1 MLFQICLIILFL
13 TTICALQLNFYTSV
27 GQVRQEISVQDGY
40 FQTYFSDQEYN
51 AIVPGTIDFPGQKI
65 IEQDLYN
72 SNEELRNTDIYIR
85 LNKYENNQALKA
97 KLIDPYSL
105 LIKYNSSRYIY
116 VSRDQIEFNTD
127 PLMDGMI
134 LSVRLDNPTIT
145 KTNMT
150 YLTRGLWWTPRYEVS
165 VIDDQSATLRAL
177 ADINN
182 EHKRIYEITK
192 SQLITGSVPLTST
205 SIRAPASMDTQR
217 VEYMA
222 GAMSDT
228 SSSISFTADS
238 TNFGSYS
245 YNITREFY
253 LLPKSIKTF
262 PFLSVMISFNYTLE
276 TTIYLSTGTNSGLFQ
291 RTFIIR
297 PSEFLPAGTITFYLV
312 TTGITLGQSR
322 LIDTPKQSEQ
332 KISLGNDPDVKFNII
347 SVITATRQT
356 PTYGQDLNVN
366 VTISNRKDKQIVS
379 VKLTINSGYSN
390 ITLIIRNRSS
400 SNIKINQDS
409 NNKSI
414 LIIRAIIKANQSEIC
429 AFSLKQSN

>member
-1 MLFQICLIILFL
+1 MLFQICFIISFL
-13 TTICALQLNFYTSV
+13 TTNCALQLNFYTSV
-27 GQVRQEISVQDGY
+27 GQVRQEISLKDGC
-40 FQTYFSDQEYN
+40 FQTYFTDQEYN
-51 AIVPGTIDFPGQKI
+51 AIIPGTIDFPGQRI

-85 LNKYENNQALKA
+85 LNKYQNYQISKA

-105 LIKYNSSRYIY
+105 LVKHDSSRYLF
-116 VSRDQIEFNTD
+116 VSRDEIEFDKD

-134 LSVRLDNPTIT
+134 LSVQLYNSTIK

-150 YLTRGLWWTPRYEVS
+150 YITRGLLWTPRYEVS
-165 VIDDQSATLRAL
+165 IIDDQSATLRAL

-182 EHKRIYEITK
+182 EHNRIYEITN
-192 SQLITGSVPLTST
+192 SQLITGSVPLLSG
-205 SIRAPASMDTQR
+205 SVRAPASMDKER
-217 VEYMA
+217 VEYMEA
-222 GAMSDT
+222 AMSDT
-228 SSSISFTADS
+228 HSSISSTADS

-276 TTIYLSTGTNSGLFQ
+276 TAIYLSNGVSSGLFQ

-297 PSEFLPAGTITFYLV
+297 PSEFLPAGTITFYLA
-312 TTGITLGQSR
+312 TTGITLGQGR
-322 LIDTPKQSEQ
+322 LVDTPKQNEQ
-332 KISLGNDPDVKFNII
+332 KISVGNDPDVKFNII
-347 SVITATRQT
+347 SIITATRQT
-356 PTYGQDLNVN
+356 PTYGQDVNVN

-379 VKLTINSGYSN
+379 VKLTINSGYRN
-390 ITLIIRNRSS
+390 TTLIIKNRSS
-400 SNIKINQDS
+400 SNITITQDP
-409 NNKSI
+409 NNRSI
-414 LIIRAIIKANQSEIC
+414 LIIQAIIQANQDEKF

>member
-182 EHKRIYEITK
+182 EHKRIYEITN

-228 SSSISFTADS
+228 SSSISFKADS

-312 TTGITLGQSR
+312 TTG
-322 LIDTPKQSEQ
+322 
-332 KISLGNDPDVKFNII
+332 NDPDVKFNII

-390 ITLIIRNRSS
+390 TTLIIRNRSS

>member
-228 SSSISFTADS
+228 SSSISFKADS

-312 TTGITLGQSR
+312 TTG
-322 LIDTPKQSEQ
+322 
-332 KISLGNDPDVKFNII
+332 NDPDVKFNII

-390 ITLIIRNRSS
+390 TTLIIRNRSS

>member
-182 EHKRIYEITK
+182 EHKRIYEITN

-228 SSSISFTADS
+228 SSSISFKADS

-390 ITLIIRNRSS
+390 TTLIIRNRSS